1 MKKRRSLNLT
11 IPILLVI
18 ALIASSCVYLMLGM
32 DKVEVLK
39 AKHNIEP
46 LTVLTADMLTSEM
59 VDKSYTPD
67 GYIQYSDADAILG
80 KVVKYGMVQDGYV
93 TINNLYTEDEM
104 AKLRMDEKD
113 TVLFMI
119 PITAEQS
126 VGGNLDAGD
135 KVNITTGYTTGVK
148 AETGLDT
155 AKKVITVLQNIE
167 IHSKVEIEAELAGY
181 IVKVTPSQV
190 HDITFALEYGSKLY
204 LSKVPVNYD
213 DEKINETNE
222 ETFILDHEK
231 SKSTN
236 GIVINNK
243 PKEEAEKKKEQI
255 KEEDK
260 EDQKQ
265 ESEDDSKEQGES
277 QS

>member
-1 MKKRRSLNLT
+1 MKKRRSFNFT
-11 IPILLVI
+11 IPILLII
-18 ALIASSCVYLMLGM
+18 ALIASSCVYLLLGM

-39 AKHNIEP
+39 AKRDIEP

-59 VDKSYTPD
+59 VDKSYTPE
-67 GYIQYSDADAILG
+67 GTIRYEDADAILG
-80 KVVKYGMVQDGYV
+80 KVVKYGMTQDGYV
-93 TINNLYTEDEM
+93 TISNLYTDEEM

-126 VGGNLDAGD
+126 VGGEIDAGD
-135 KVNITTGYTTGVK
+135 RVNITTGYTTGVK

-167 IHSKVEIEAELAGY
+167 IHSRVEIDAELAGY
-181 IVKVTPSQV
+181 IVKVDPSQV
-190 HDITFALEYGSKLY
+190 HDITFALEYGSKIY

-222 ETFILDHEK
+222 ETFILSHEK
-231 SKSTN
+231 SKGTS
-236 GIVINNK
+236 GIVINSK
-243 PKEEAEKKKEQI
+243 PKEKTDQNESEKEP
-255 KEEDK
+255 
-260 EDQKQ
+260 EDQNTDP
-265 ESEDDSKEQGES
+265 DDKQGES
-277 QS
+277 Q

>member
-1 MKKRRSLNLT
+1 MKKHRSFNFT
-11 IPILLVI
+11 IPILLII

-32 DKVEVLK
+32 DKIEVLK
-39 AKHNIEP
+39 AKHDIEP

-67 GYIQYSDADAILG
+67 GTIQYSDAEAVLG
-80 KVVKYGMVQDGYV
+80 KVVKYGMVKDGYITV
-93 TINNLYTEDEM
+93 SNLYTDGEM

-119 PITAEQS
+119 PISAEQS
-126 VGGNLDAGD
+126 VGGELDAGD
-135 KVNITTGYTTGVK
+135 RVNITTGYTTGVK

-167 IHSKVEIEAELAGY
+167 IHSRVEIEAELAGY

-190 HDITFALEYGSKLY
+190 HDITFAIEYGSKLY

-231 SKSTN
+231 SKTTG

-243 PKEEAEKKKEQI
+243 PKEEAEKKQ
-255 KEEDK
+255 
-260 EDQKQ
+260 EDQEK
-265 ESEDDSKEQGES
+265 EPDKKPENDSQEQGEP

>member
-1 MKKRRSLNLT
+1 MKKHRSFNFT
-11 IPILLVI
+11 IPILLII

-32 DKVEVLK
+32 DKIEVLK
-39 AKHNIEP
+39 AKHDIEP

-59 VDKSYTPD
+59 VDKSYTPE
-67 GYIQYSDADAILG
+67 GTIQYSDAEAVLG
-80 KVVKYGMVQDGYV
+80 KVVKYGMVKDGYITV
-93 TINNLYTEDEM
+93 SNLYTDDEM

-119 PITAEQS
+119 PISAEQS
-126 VGGNLDAGD
+126 VGGELDAGD
-135 KVNITTGYTTGVK
+135 RVNITTGYTTGVK

-167 IHSKVEIEAELAGY
+167 IHSRVEIEAELAGY

-190 HDITFALEYGSKLY
+190 HDITFAIEYGSKLY

-231 SKSTN
+231 SKTTG

-243 PKEEAEKKKEQI
+243 PKEEAEKKQ
-255 KEEDK
+255 
-260 EDQKQ
+260 EDQEK
-265 ESEDDSKEQGES
+265 EPDKKPENDSHEQGEP

>member
-1 MKKRRSLNLT
+1 MKKHRSFNFT
-11 IPILLVI
+11 IPILLII

-32 DKVEVLK
+32 DKIEVLK
-39 AKHNIEP
+39 AKHDIEP
-46 LTVLTADMLTSEM
+46 LTVLTTDMLTSEM
-59 VDKSYTPD
+59 VDKSYTPE
-67 GYIQYSDADAILG
+67 GTIQYSDAEAVLG
-80 KVVKYGMVQDGYV
+80 KVLKYGMVKDGYITV
-93 TINNLYTEDEM
+93 SNLYTDEEM

-119 PITAEQS
+119 PISAEQS
-126 VGGNLDAGD
+126 VGGELDAGD
-135 KVNITTGYTTGVK
+135 RVNITTGYTTGVK

-167 IHSKVEIEAELAGY
+167 IHSRVEIEAELAGY

-190 HDITFALEYGSKLY
+190 HDITFAIEYGRKLY

-231 SKSTN
+231 SKTTG

-243 PKEEAEKKKEQI
+243 PKEEADKKQ
-255 KEEDK
+255 
-260 EDQKQ
+260 EDQEK
-265 ESEDDSKEQGES
+265 EPDKKPENDSQEQGEP